1 MIAFFNVYVQ
11 MILNNAYAHST
22 EGGQIRSL
30 KFVHIYLQCKN
41 NIFEIHKTAIS
52 RNYGKWT
59 ATCGMSDKRRIRF
72 KLNGNSKNVIMQNC

>member
-52 RNYGKWT
+52 RNYGK
-59 ATCGMSDKRRIRF
+59 MD
-72 KLNGNSKNVIMQNC
+72 GNLRNVSYIKPLEQDCQHPPMA